1 VAEVSSAREL
11 GQSTEGDAEQR
22 AGLGLLSRFIGAVFL
37 VLLVGLLLLDRALVR
52 ANRNLAR
59 LDAQSSALLTE
70 AFIGDHDALLD
81 RVAALVS
88 EHPSNRDSV
97 KLDSAVASLLTRTPA
112 VRRVWAATMDGR
124 QVLGINRN
132 GTSGAPLSLRVID
145 SLDHLRPSARIS
157 LGIMR
162 GGTDATSQG
171 RPIVM
176 TRAIVLE
183 RAVEKGARV
192 GDTVDSIATV
202 GLIIDGRALHRLLV
216 RATEDSSEG
225 KSTSRRVLFVIA
237 GSDTVTTLGA
247 GTRGRVPLGADSAVS
262 LARLPTGGRWTIQ
275 STHSLAT
282 RSQRWGMLVLGIGG
296 MLFLAIGLLREQHRA
311 LHVAARS
318 VELER
323 LYSDVKRAN
332 QAKSEF
338 LANVSHELRTPLNAI
353 VGFVELLRDGF
364 YGDLSPRQ
372 VPPVD
377 RIAASATHLRHLV
390 DQVLDIAKIA
400 AGRLE
405 VHTETIVLRPFVL
418 NVASELE
425 SLVSE
430 KGLAL
435 SITVGASLPRVR
447 TDPTHLRQIL
457 INLIGNAVKYTSTGS
472 VSVRARLLGAPED
485 IGSRTP
491 MPRAGMDDPTAAA
504 LLAKAPRTGIW
515 IALQVIDTG
524 VGIAPNDIARIFDEF
539 EQVNAGPRGDSMHR
553 GTGLGLA
560 ISRRL
565 ARLLAG
571 DISVESV
578 PGRGSTFTIWLPV
591 SPADLARERPI
602 GGEAS
607 PTPAA

>member
-1 VAEVSSAREL
+1 MAEVSGTGEA
-11 GQSTEGDAEQR
+11 GQSIDRDAEHR
-22 AGLGLLSRFIGAVFL
+22 VGGGLLSRFIGAVFL
-37 VLLVGLLLLDRALVR
+37 VLLGGLLLLDQSLTRASTEQ
-52 ANRNLAR
+52 ADADAR
-59 LDAQSSALLTE
+59 TAALLTE
-70 AFIGDHDALLD
+70 SFLRAHDMLLERLADAVGSRADVQDSTRLRDEAIRLLRSMPSVRRAWITAPDGERSIDVERGATAAQSVSPLLDSLDRARVPGPLLIAVSRDSGSVGKGSIVIAMVRSGRMRAADRPAAGGSVPSLRTGLLIEGDSLRALLAQAAPSS
-81 RVAALVS
+81 RATLALVTGADTIAWIDTAVTGRAS
-88 EHPSNRDSV
+88 
-97 KLDSAVASLLTRTPA
+97 LDSAATA
-112 VRRVWAATMDGR
+112 VIR
-124 QVLGINRN
+124 LPN
-132 GTSGAPLSLRVID
+132 
-145 SLDHLRPSARIS
+145 
-157 LGIMR
+157 
-162 GGTDATSQG
+162 GGTWSVHATHAWT
-171 RPIVM
+171 
-176 TRAIVLE
+176 TRM
-183 RAVEKGARV
+183 R
-192 GDTVDSIATV
+192 
-202 GLIIDGRALHRLLV
+202 
-216 RATEDSSEG
+216 
-225 KSTSRRVLFVIA
+225 
-237 GSDTVTTLGA
+237 
-247 GTRGRVPLGADSAVS
+247 
-262 LARLPTGGRWTIQ
+262 
-275 STHSLAT
+275 
-282 RSQRWGMLVLGIGG
+282 RWGMWALGIAGVV
-296 MLFLAIGLLREQHRA
+296 FLAIGLLREQRRA

-405 VHTETIVLRPFVL
+405 VHSETIVLRPFVL

-457 INLIGNAVKYTSTGS
+457 INLIGNAVKYTPSGS
-472 VSVRARLLGAPED
+472 VSVRARLLGAPEEL
-485 IGSRTP
+485 GPRTP
-491 MPRAGMDDPTAAA
+491 TPRAGMDDPSAAA
-504 LLAKAPRTGIW
+504 LLARAPRSGIW
-515 IALQVIDTG
+515 VALQVIDTG
-524 VGIAPNDIARIFDEF
+524 VGIATTDLARIFDEF
-539 EQVNAGPRGDSMHR
+539 EQVNAGPRGDSMQR

-565 ARLLAG
+565 ARLLGG

-578 PGRGSTFTIWLPV
+578 LGRGSTFTIWLPV
-591 SPADLARERPI
+591 SPADLARERPLT
-602 GGEAS
+602 GEVQAV
-607 PTPAA
+607 PTA

>member
-1 VAEVSSAREL
+1 VADVSGTGEL
-11 GQSTEGDAEQR
+11 GQSIDRDAEQR
-22 AGLGLLSRFIGAVFL
+22 VGLGLLSRFIGAVFL
-37 VLLVGLLLLDRALVR
+37 VLLGGLLLLDRALLR
-52 ANRNLAR
+52 ANRNQAQ
-59 LDAQSSALLTE
+59 LDVQSGALLTE
-70 AFIGDHDALLD
+70 SFIAADEELLD
-81 RVAALVS
+81 RIAALVVARS
-88 EHPSNRDSV
+88 DARDST
-97 KLDSAVASLLTRTPA
+97 LLRAEMSRMLNRVPS
-112 VRRVWAATMDGR
+112 VRRAWATTSDGR
-124 QVLGINRN
+124 QVLAMSR
-132 GTSGAPLSLRVID
+132 SDSAFAPVPPGLLD
-145 SLDHLRPSARIS
+145 SLDRIRSQNRLAISVTQRVSYDSARGALISMLRPLGGVDTMSRIASDSSSGLGTVGIVVDAQALQQLLSRTSADTRMALLVLS
-157 LGIMR
+157 GADTLMLLGTGLDREHVLVGAVAHAIVR
-162 GGTDATSQG
+162 LPNGGTWTVVATH
-171 RPIVM
+171 
-176 TRAIVLE
+176 
-183 RAVEKGARV
+183 
-192 GDTVDSIATV
+192 
-202 GLIIDGRALHRLLV
+202 AL
-216 RATEDSSEG
+216 T
-225 KSTSRRVLFVIA
+225 
-237 GSDTVTTLGA
+237 
-247 GTRGRVPLGADSAVS
+247 
-262 LARLPTGGRWTIQ
+262 
-275 STHSLAT
+275 T
-282 RSQRWGMLVLGIGG
+282 RSQRWGMWALGVAGV
-296 MLFLAIGLLREQHRA
+296 LFLALGLLREQRRA

-457 INLIGNAVKYTSTGS
+457 INLIGNAVKYTPTGS

-485 IGSRTP
+485 FSSRTP
-491 MPRAGMDDPTAAA
+491 MPRAGMDDPSAAA
-504 LLAKAPRTGIW
+504 LLARAPRTGIW

-524 VGIAPNDIARIFDEF
+524 VGIAAGDMARIFDEF
-539 EQVNAGPRGDSMHR
+539 EQVNAGPRGDSMQR

-565 ARLLAG
+565 ARLLGG

-578 PGRGSTFTIWLPV
+578 LSRGSTFTIWLPV
-591 SPADLARERPI
+591 SPADLARERPTSVD
-602 GGEAS
+602 AVPLTTS
-607 PTPAA
+607 

>member
-1 VAEVSSAREL
+1 VAEVSGTGET
-11 GQSTEGDAEQR
+11 GQSIDRDAER
-22 AGLGLLSRFIGAVFL
+22 RVGRGLLSRFIGAVFL
-37 VLLVGLLLLDRALVR
+37 VLLGGLLLLDQALLR
-52 ANRNLAR
+52 ANRNQAR
-59 LDAQSSALLTE
+59 LDAQSGALLAESFVT
-70 AFIGDHDALLD
+70 AHDALLE
-81 RVAALVS
+81 RAAALVAAHS
-88 EHPSNRDSV
+88 ARRDSAYLHTDMTRLLEQMPSIRRLWATASDGRRILDLSGDASGFAPFPAALV
-97 KLDSAVASLLTRTPA
+97 DSVQRMPLRNRVAINVVNRTRDSAFRSALIVIVRPLAA
-112 VRRVWAATMDGR
+112 VESTTVTGGGSSSAPIGTVGMIVDGAALHT
-124 QVLGINRN
+124 L
-132 GTSGAPLSLRVID
+132 
-145 SLDHLRPSARIS
+145 
-157 LGIMR
+157 
-162 GGTDATSQG
+162 
-171 RPIVM
+171 
-176 TRAIVLE
+176 LE
-183 RAVEKGARV
+183 RNEAKTRM
-192 GDTVDSIATV
+192 
-202 GLIIDGRALHRLLV
+202 RLV
-216 RATEDSSEG
+216 
-225 KSTSRRVLFVIA
+225 VLA
-237 GSDTVTTLGA
+237 GSDTITVLGNGSA
-247 GTRGRVPLGADSAVS
+247 GQRALAGDSSDATV
-262 LARLPTGGRWTIQ
+262 RLPNGGTWRAIASHALT
-275 STHSLAT
+275 TPT
-282 RSQRWGMLVLGIGG
+282 QRWGMWALGVVGI
-296 MLFLAIGLLREQHRA
+296 LFLAVGLLREQQRA

-372 VPPVD
+372 IPPVD

-457 INLIGNAVKYTSTGS
+457 INLIGNAVKYTPAGS
-472 VSVRARLLGAPED
+472 VSVRARLLGAPEEFS
-485 IGSRTP
+485 SRTP
-491 MPRAGMDDPTAAA
+491 MPRAGMDDPSAAA

-515 IALQVIDTG
+515 VALQVIDTG
-524 VGIAPNDIARIFDEF
+524 VGIAPTDLSRIFDEF
-539 EQVNAGPRGDSMHR
+539 EQVNAAARGDSMQR

-565 ARLLAG
+565 ARLLGG

-578 PGRGSTFTIWLPV
+578 LGRGSTFTIWLPV
-591 SPADLARERPI
+591 SPADLARERPVS
-602 GGEAS
+602 GETRVA
-607 PTPAA
+607 PAA

>member
-1 VAEVSSAREL
+1 VVIGVAEVSGTGET
-11 GQSTEGDAEQR
+11 GQSTDRDAEQR
-22 AGLGLLSRFIGAVFL
+22 VGLGLLSRFIGAVFL
-37 VLLVGLLLLDRALVR
+37 VLLGGLLLLDQALLR
-52 ANRNLAR
+52 ANRNQAG
-59 LDAQSSALLTE
+59 LDAQSAVLLAESFVSSHNVLLDRIAELAAARVDARDSALLYEKT
-70 AFIGDHDALLD
+70 AHLL
-81 RVAALVS
+81 ANA
-88 EHPSNRDSV
+88 PS
-97 KLDSAVASLLTRTPA
+97 
-112 VRRVWAATMDGR
+112 VRRVWVSAPDG
-124 QVLGINRN
+124 
-132 GTSGAPLSLRVID
+132 
-145 SLDHLRPSARIS
+145 
-157 LGIMR
+157 
-162 GGTDATSQG
+162 
-171 RPIVM
+171 
-176 TRAIVLE
+176 
-183 RAVEKGARV
+183 
-192 GDTVDSIATV
+192 
-202 GLIIDGRALHRLLV
+202 
-216 RATEDSSEG
+216 
-225 KSTSRRVLFVIA
+225 RRVLDIARDAQAPSPTSSALIDSVDGVDRLRTQAPLQINVVRVERQRPGPNTMIVMVRSTSASLTDGRTDASGLRVGLLVEGDSLRALLSRTSPSTRMALAVLA
-237 GSDTVTTLGA
+237 GSDTVMLLGTSGARGAIEPGLVRLPNGGTWTVIATHALTTQAQRWLMWTLGVA
-247 GTRGRVPLGADSAVS
+247 GV
-262 LARLPTGGRWTIQ
+262 
-275 STHSLAT
+275 
-282 RSQRWGMLVLGIGG
+282 
-296 MLFLAIGLLREQHRA
+296 LFLALGLLREQQRA

-364 YGDLSPRQ
+364 YGDLTPRQ

-405 VHTETIVLRPFVL
+405 VHSETIVLRPFVL

-457 INLIGNAVKYTSTGS
+457 INLIGNAVKYTPTGS

-485 IGSRTP
+485 LGSRTP
-491 MPRAGMDDPTAAA
+491 TPRAGMDDPSAAA
-504 LLAKAPRTGIW
+504 LLARAPRSGIW
-515 IALQVIDTG
+515 VALQVIDTG
-524 VGIAPNDIARIFDEF
+524 VGIAPADLARIFDEF
-539 EQVNAGPRGDSMHR
+539 EQVNAGPRGDSMQR

-565 ARLLAG
+565 ARLLGG

-578 PGRGSTFTIWLPV
+578 LGRGSTFTIWLPV
-591 SPADLARERPI
+591 SPTDLARERPLT
-602 GGEAS
+602 GEVQTV
-607 PTPAA
+607 PTA

>member
-1 VAEVSSAREL
+1 MAEVSGTREA
-11 GQSTEGDAEQR
+11 GQSTESDAEQR
-22 AGLGLLSRFIGAVFL
+22 VGLGLLSRFIGAMFL
-37 VLLVGLLLLDRALVR
+37 VLLGGLLLLDRALVR
-52 ANRNLAR
+52 ANTNLAR
-59 LDAQSSALLTE
+59 LDAQSGALLTE
-70 AFIGDHDALLD
+70 AFVADQDALLD
-81 RVAALVS
+81 RISALVAIS
-88 EHPSNRDSV
+88 SVRDTARLRLEVGALIEHAPS
-97 KLDSAVASLLTRTPA
+97 
-112 VRRVWAATMDGR
+112 VRRMWMTMTDGQPALSIDR
-124 QVLGINRN
+124 G
-132 GTSGAPLSLRVID
+132 SPLPPALID
-145 SLDHLRPSARIS
+145 SLDGLRSSRSA
-157 LGIMR
+157 LGVTHR
-162 GGTDATSQG
+162 GHSVASATG
-171 RPIVM
+171 WIVM
-176 TRAIVLE
+176 TRPVPTF
-183 RAVEKGARV
+183 KGA
-192 GDTVDSIATV
+192 DSSRTGSKDSLGTV
-202 GLIIDGRALHRLLV
+202 GLLIDGSGLRQLLL
-216 RATEDSSEG
+216 RTTTDSSNVT
-225 KSTSRRVLFVIA
+225 SSSRRVLIVLA
-237 GSDTVTTLGA
+237 GSDTVTTLG
-247 GTRGRVPLGADSAVS
+247 TSPNGRHPLGADSAVS
-262 LARLPTGGRWTIQ
+262 LARLPTGGRWSIA

-282 RSQRWGMLVLGIGG
+282 RSQRWGMLALGIGG
-296 MLFLAIGLLREQHRA
+296 MLFLAIGLLREQQRA

-318 VELER
+318 IELER

-457 INLIGNAVKYTSTGS
+457 INLIGNAVKYTTAGS

-485 IGSRTP
+485 IGNRTP
-491 MPRAGMDDPTAAA
+491 MPRAGMDDPSAAA

-524 VGIAPNDIARIFDEF
+524 VGIASGDIARIFDEF
-539 EQVNAGPRGDSMHR
+539 EQVNAGPRGDSMQR

-578 PGRGSTFTIWLPV
+578 LGRGSTFTIWLPV
-591 SPADLARERPI
+591 SPADLARERPV
-602 GGEAS
+602 GGETAAL
-607 PTPAA
+607 PTA